1 MERSAAEA
9 GTGSSRAGVGS
20 RCFGTGVSLGLWVS
34 FLEVTLALWP
44 QTEYLAPWGP
54 SLPAGGWLGVWEAV
68 LGLRVPTALK

>member
-44 QTEYLAPWGP
+44 QTEYLAP
-54 SLPAGGWLGVWEAV
+54 
-68 LGLRVPTALK
+68 